1 MVNKTI
7 LRTLVCPQTGSSLVY
22 NEAKQ
27 ELWCRASGLAYP
39 VERGVFVML
48 VDKARPLTQAE
59 RESLDD

>member
-22 NEAKQ
+22 NGKQ